1 MKYAIVLA
9 AGESTRMKT
18 NKNKVMH
25 QILHKPMIGHLVDN
39 LDKVGFDKTIVVTGY
54 KSEAVEAYLGDRVT
68 YAFQKDRLGTAD
80 AVNKASELY
89 EKDGST
95 LVVFGDCALIQPD
108 TIQMMF
114 DKHEGHDL
122 TLVSSVVENPGHAR
136 RIIRDNQGALDRVT
150 SSHHLTQ
157 DQESIN
163 EIALGAYIVDNK
175 LLFKYIQQIIDDQ
188 ETNNEEL
195 NISKMVQIF
204 RENNHVLQT
213 IRIQDHI
220 EFTGANDRHQLLQS
234 EKWLQDRIN
243 LGHMDNG
250 VTLLSPKD
258 IYIGPDVKID
268 QDVIIYPNNHIYG
281 YSSIGSETVLLPNNW
296 LNHATIGT
304 HTTLDSSRITDSA
317 VGNHSTVGPQAH
329 LRDQT
334 NVKNHCRVGNFVEFK
349 TVTLG
354 ESTNCA
360 HLVYL
365 GNTNVGKNVNIGCG
379 VVTANY
385 DGVHKNNTTIGD
397 NSFIGS
403 NANLIAPINIG
414 NNVVV
419 AAGSTITQDVL
430 DGDMAIARNRT
441 EIKVGYGNTYINK
454 EVK

>member
-39 LDKVGFDKTIVVTGY
+39 LKKVGFDETVVVTGY
-54 KSEAVEAYLGDRVT
+54 KNEAVENYLGDLVD
-68 YAFQKDRLGTAD
+68 YAFQKERTGTAD
-80 AVNKASELY
+80 AVSQVSQLRDKQ
-89 EKDGST
+89 GST
-95 LVVFGDCALIQPD
+95 LVVLGDCALIQPE
-108 TIQMMF
+108 TMRMMF
-114 DKHEGHDL
+114 EKHEGYDL
-122 TLVSSVVENPGHAR
+122 TLVSSVVKGPSQAH
-136 RIIRDNQGALDRVT
+136 RIIRDNQGALDRVA
-150 SSHHLTQ
+150 SAASLSE
-157 DQESIN
+157 DQLSID
-163 EIALGAYIVDNK
+163 EIALGAYVVNNE
-175 LLFKYIQQIIDDQ
+175 LLFKYIQQIIDDS

-195 NISKMVQIF
+195 NISKMVQVF
-204 RENNHVLQT
+204 KENNHALQT
-213 IRIQDHI
+213 IRVKDYH

-243 LGHMDNG
+243 AKHMDNG

-258 IYIGPDVKID
+258 IYIGPDVTIE

-281 YSSIGSETVLLPNNW
+281 KSSIASDTTLLPNNW
-296 LNHATIGT
+296 LNRAQIGSNT
-304 HTTLDSSRITDSA
+304 SLDSSKIVDSS

-329 LRDQT
+329 LRADT
-334 NVKNHCRVGNFVEFK
+334 HVKNHCRIGNFVEFK
-349 TVTLG
+349 TVTLEDG
-354 ESTNCA
+354 TNCA

-365 GNTNVGKNVNIGCG
+365 GNTKVGKDVNIGCG

-385 DGVHKNNTTIGD
+385 DGVNKNMTTIGD

-414 NNVVV
+414 KNVLV
-419 AAGSTITQDVL
+419 AAGSTITEDVP

-441 EIKVGYGNTYINK
+441 EIKVGYGNKFINK

>member
-39 LDKVGFDKTIVVTGY
+39 LDKVGFDETVVVTGY
-54 KSEAVEAYLGDRVT
+54 KSEAVEEYLGDRVS
-68 YAFQKDRLGTAD
+68 YSFQKDRLGTAD
-80 AVNKASELY
+80 AVNKAHQLLDKE
-89 EKDGST
+89 GST
-95 LVVFGDCALIQPD
+95 FVVFGDCALIQPE

-114 DKHEGHDL
+114 DRHEGHDL
-122 TLVSSVVENPGHAR
+122 TLVSSIVDNPGHAR
-136 RIIRDNQGALDRVT
+136 RIIRDNQGALDRVA
-150 SSHHLTQ
+150 SSKHLSE
-157 DQESIN
+157 DQETIN
-163 EIALGAYIVDNK
+163 EIALGAYLVDNK

-204 RENNHVLQT
+204 KENDHSLQT
-213 IRIQDHI
+213 IRINDHN
-220 EFTGANDRHQLLQS
+220 EFLSVNDRHQLLQS
-234 EKWLQDRIN
+234 EKWLQNKIN
-243 LGHMDNG
+243 TKHMDNG

-258 IYIGPDVKID
+258 VYIGPDVKIE
-268 QDVIIYPNNHIYG
+268 QDVVIYPNNHIYG
-281 YSSIGSETVLLPNNW
+281 YSSIATETVVLPNNW
-296 LNHATIGT
+296 LNHAVIGSN
-304 HTTLDSSRITDSA
+304 TTLDSSKITDSS
-317 VGNHSTVGPQAH
+317 VGNHSTIGPQAH
-329 LRDQT
+329 LRDHTQ
-334 NVKNHCRVGNFVEFK
+334 VKNHCRVGNFVEFK

-414 NNVVV
+414 KNVLV
-419 AAGSTITQDVL
+419 AAGSTITEDVP
-430 DGDMAIARNRT
+430 DGDMAIARTRT